1 MISNVVI
8 FDKLLDLLCALG
20 EEGVYLDFFEVFSRN
35 CRVSWCVV
43 LPFIMKGID
52 RIKGKK

>member
-20 EEGVYLDFFEVFSRN
+20 EEGVYLNFLKYFPEIVEFLG
-35 CRVSWCVV
+35 V
-43 LPFIMKGID
+43 LFYHLS
-52 RIKGKK
+52 

>member
-1 MISNVVI
+1 MIPNVVI

-20 EEGVYLDFFEVFSRN
+20 EEGVYLNFFEVFSRN